1 MRTDSRGCDHRKPS
15 NILRPYYRQVIE
27 VTVGEAGRRARGCC
41 DRTRLPRMARGASDA
56 ECW

>member
-27 VTVGEAGRRARGCC
+27 VTVGEAERRARGCR
-41 DRTRLPRMARGASDA
+41 D
-56 ECW
+56 